1 LSIRHRLLLLVLGVW
16 LPAVVGF
23 ALLAYQTYQNEQD
36 QARRAVEDL
45 ARGVNSLVEG
55 EIDKRALPARVLAAS
70 AAIRDGDMRL
80 FQREADRASE
90 VIDSTVG
97 LVDAAGRWVDS
108 PQPVVD
114 KLALF
119 GGDAGPP
126 LATTEVSAFLALR
139 GADGAVPT
147 VTVYA
152 PQPAAASEQRFNV
165 AVTFAPAVLQAIVDR
180 QRPPP
185 GTSIAVID
193 GRQRIVARN
202 RDPRKWIGAEPT
214 GELRRRAQA
223 QQSGFAESITLDGVP
238 TLSYLSPGNRY
249 GWQVVIGLP
258 QAAFTEAARRLSVQA
273 LTASAALLLI
283 GLAIAL
289 YNARAVGR
297 AVHALRRAA
306 VQLGEDRVPPM
317 LKTGVHEA
325 DEVGVALHEAG
336 VRSHEATRVLEHRV
350 AEAVRETE
358 EAQSRLLES
367 RKHEA
372 IGRLTGGLA
381 HDFNNLLQTISSA
394 LELLDHA
401 TRDSPQGRVVQ
412 AATRACG
419 KAADLVRQMLAFG
432 RVQPLRPEPVDVGD
446 FLLRSQHL
454 AAKAVGEKIRLS
466 AQLAPELPTVVVD
479 PTQLELAMLNLL
491 FNARDALV
499 AGQRPGGSIVI
510 AARSATASESEGL
523 AGDGFVCLE
532 VTDNGPGMDQQTQAR
547 AFDPYYTTK
556 PKGAGSGLGL
566 AQVLAFARQSGGDV
580 RLRSELGVGTTVCL
594 VLPAGDRAAAGRR
607 SDPAEVRERPEGD
620 RLSVLIVEDDPLVS
634 AVVVP
639 ALEHAG
645 HCVTLCATA
654 DEAQRRLAE
663 GLSCDVLFTD
673 IVMPGRLNGLELVDW
688 CRLNRPTLPAVVATG
703 YSTERTPQGITV
715 LGKPYAIDALLAAL
729 QTAARSQP
737 SALGAHA
744 SVPLK

>member
-1 LSIRHRLLLLVLGVW
+1 MSIRHRLLLLVLGVW

-23 ALLAYQTYQNEQD
+23 ALLAQQTYRNEQA

-45 ARGVNSLVEG
+45 ARGVGSLVEG
-55 EIDKRALPARVLAAS
+55 ELDKRALPARVLAAS
-70 AAIRDGDMRL
+70 SAVRDGDMRM
-80 FQREADRASE
+80 FHREAVRASE
-90 VIDSTVG
+90 VIDSMFG
-97 LVDAAGRWVDS
+97 LVDAAGQWVYS
-108 PQPVVD
+108 PQPFVD
-114 KLALF
+114 KLALV
-119 GGDAGPP
+119 GAEDGPP
-126 LATTEVSAFLALR
+126 LATTEVSAFLAWQ
-139 GADGAVPT
+139 GGDGSVPT
-147 VTVYA
+147 VAVYA
-152 PQPAAASEQRFNV
+152 PEPAASQQRFNV
-165 AVTFAPAVLQAIVDR
+165 AVTFAPAVLQAIVDA

-185 GTSIAVID
+185 GTSIAVLD

-202 RDPRKWIGAEPT
+202 RDPQKWIGAEAT
-214 GELRRRAQA
+214 GELRKRAHARQF
-223 QQSGFAESITLDGVP
+223 GFGESVTLDGVP
-238 TLSYLSPGNRY
+238 TLSYLAPSNRY

-258 QAAFTEAARRLSVQA
+258 QAAFSEAARRLSVQA
-273 LTASAALLLI
+273 VTASAALLLI

-289 YNARAVGR
+289 YNARAIGR

-306 VQLGEDRVPPM
+306 AQLGEDRVPPM
-317 LKTGVHEA
+317 LQTGVHEA
-325 DEVGVALHEAG
+325 DEVGAALHEAG
-336 VRSHEATRVLEHRV
+336 VRSHEATRGLEHRV

-401 TRDSPQGRVVQ
+401 TRESAQGRIVQ
-412 AATRACG
+412 AATRACS

-454 AAKAVGEKIRLS
+454 AAKAVGEKIQLS

-510 AARSATASESEGL
+510 AARNATASEREGL
-523 AGDGFVCLE
+523 AGEGFVCLE
-532 VTDNGPGMDQQTQAR
+532 VTDDGPGMDEQTQAR

-594 VLPAGDRAAAGRR
+594 VLPAGDRTGPR
-607 SDPAEVRERPEGD
+607 SDPAETRERPESD
-620 RLSVLIVEDDPLVS
+620 PLSVLMVEDDPLVS

-645 HCVTLCATA
+645 HRVTLCPTA
-654 DEAQRRLAE
+654 DEGQRCLAE
-663 GLSCDVLFTD
+663 GLVCDVLFTD

-703 YSTERTPQGITV
+703 YSTERTPQGVSVPGHRTSPSIR
-715 LGKPYAIDALLAAL
+715 
-729 QTAARSQP
+729 AARST
-737 SALGAHA
+737 A
-744 SVPLK
+744 